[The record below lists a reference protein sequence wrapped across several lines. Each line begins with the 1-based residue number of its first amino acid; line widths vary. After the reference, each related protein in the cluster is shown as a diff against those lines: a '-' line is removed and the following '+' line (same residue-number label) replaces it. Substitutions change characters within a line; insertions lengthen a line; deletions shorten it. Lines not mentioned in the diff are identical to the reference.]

1 MWIFHSYVSLPEGRS
16 LATHEAWMT
25 HQIALRA
32 RSGGPRRAEAVL
44 LVVVVGALV
53 GPAIDPGEVTLT
65 WKTHRG
71 IEIMTM

>member
-1 MWIFHSYVSLPEGRS
+1 MFTRVLRS
-16 LATHEAWMT
+16 LVHEAT

-32 RSGGPRRAEAVL
+32 PAGGPRRAEAIL

-65 WKTHRG
+65 
-71 IEIMTM
+71 